1 MKLDKLLVDVADGI
15 ATITLNRPHKKNAM
29 NPALHRDM
37 TAALDALRYDS
48 ASSVSPDRARSAPRC
63 GLPFP

>member
-1 MKLDKLLVDVADGI
+1 MKFDTLLVDIADGI

-37 TAALDALRYDS
+37 TAALDGCAMT
-48 ASSVSPDRARSAPRC
+48 APRAS
-63 GLPFP
+63 F